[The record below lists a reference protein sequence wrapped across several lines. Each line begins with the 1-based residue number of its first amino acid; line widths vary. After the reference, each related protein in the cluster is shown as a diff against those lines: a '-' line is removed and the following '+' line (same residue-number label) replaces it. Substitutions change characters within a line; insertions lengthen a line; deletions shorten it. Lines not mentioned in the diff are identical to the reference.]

1 MINPYLIDVKL
12 YLLAL
17 LVILC
22 DHVLDP
28 SVVLSLLNERRV
40 LLIVI
45 EAVVT
50 KEEFDHIE

>member
-12 YLLAL
+12 YLFAL

-28 SVVLSLLNERRV
+28 SVVLPLLNERGV

-50 KEEFDHIE
+50 KD

>member
-28 SVVLSLLNERRV
+28 SVVLSLLNERGV

-50 KEEFDHIE
+50 KDFDHIV